1 MLKYFPVLLI
11 LTLAACAPGQ
21 QASSTAE
28 PAATVAPTEAPTETT
43 VPPVYFDDFEDP
55 NSGWFVGVDEF
66 GEARYQDGGYLIAPP
81 TDAGSWSSTD
91 SPNDESFSDM
101 RVEVD
106 TRKAA
111 GPDENEYGVYCRLSG
126 EPATFYLGLIGD
138 DGFFGIY
145 QRTADDEWL
154 LIDGAEDEPI
164 EINSAGSHIRL
175 DCIGSTISLYVN
187 GDLVAE
193 GSDDSLTRGEAGL
206 YTGTLD
212 EPGVEILFDNFAVY
226 LP

>member
-1 MLKYFPVLLI
+1 
-11 LTLAACAPGQ
+11 
-21 QASSTAE
+21 
-28 PAATVAPTEAPTETT
+28 
-43 VPPVYFDDFEDP
+43 
-55 NSGWFVGVDEF
+55 
-66 GEARYQDGGYLIAPP
+66 
-81 TDAGSWSSTD
+81 
-91 SPNDESFSDM
+91 M

-106 TRKAA
+106 ARKVA

-138 DGFFGIY
+138 DGFYGIY
-145 QRTADDEWL
+145 ERTSDDEWL

-164 EINSAGSHIRL
+164 EIRAAGNHIRL